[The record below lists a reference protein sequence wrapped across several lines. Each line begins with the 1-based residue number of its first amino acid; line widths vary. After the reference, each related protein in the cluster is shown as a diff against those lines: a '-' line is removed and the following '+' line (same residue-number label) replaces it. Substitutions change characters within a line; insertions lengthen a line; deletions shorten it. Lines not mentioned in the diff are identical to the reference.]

1 MGFPSPAKDYLEHN
15 IDLNEIMVSRPAATL
30 FVPTCDGLVLVDKS
44 LKPNVGDLI
53 YFELYGTC
61 QLGRLERNHI
71 ACPDGE
77 TLEGEVLNDVTVIGV
92 QTWGVISARE
102 DSRPII

>member
-15 IDLNEIMVSRPAATL
+15 IDWNEIMVPRPAATL
-30 FVPTCDGLVLVDKS
+30 IVPTCDGFVLIDKS
-44 LKPNVGDLI
+44 LKPKVDDLI
-53 YFELYGTC
+53 YFEAFGLY
-61 QLGRLERNHI
+61 QLGRLGRDYI
-71 ACPDGE
+71 ACQDGD

-102 DSRPII
+102 DRRPII